1 MVAPHLHYKITDN
14 FSKPVLMIVHGLFGS
29 LDNWQSL
36 AKKWSESFRV
46 ISVDVRNHGRSFH
59 SDDMKFESLVN
70 DLYCIIGHENVKKL
84 HLLGHSMGGKIAME
98 FAAIYPDI
106 IDRLII
112 VDVAPYP
119 YPPHHTEVFD
129 MLQAIDLSSLSS
141 RVEIEKEVRNRIDN
155 ESVIQFMMKN
165 IRRNEISLT
174 FEWKFNLSVLSR
186 DYLYLIQRLPSQGFN
201 GHTLFI
207 GGEESKYIT
216 KETSLYLFDLY
227 PKAVL
232 EYVAKAGHW
241 VHADNPSEFYDKVT
255 SFINQDQN
263 KNVSI

>member
-112 VDVAPYP
+112 ADVAPYP

-141 RVEIEKEVRNRIDN
+141 RVEIEKEVRNRIDS

-232 EYVAKAGHW
+232 EYVANAGHW

>member
-1 MVAPHLHYKITDN
+1 MVAPLLHYKITDN
-14 FSKPVLMIVHGLFGS
+14 FSKPVLMIIHGLFGS

-59 SDDMKFESLVN
+59 SDDMKFESLVI
-70 DLYCIIGHENVKKL
+70 DLHRIIGHESVKKL

-98 FAAIYPDI
+98 FAAIYPDL
-106 IDRLII
+106 IDSLII
-112 VDVAPYP
+112 VDVSPYP

-129 MLQAIDLSSLSS
+129 MLQAIDLRSLSS

-165 IRRNEISLT
+165 IRRNESTLT

-201 GHTLFI
+201 GRTLFI

-227 PKAVL
+227 PKAIL
-232 EYVAKAGHW
+232 EYVSNAGHW

-255 SFINQDQN
+255 SFINQD
-263 KNVSI
+263 

>member
-227 PKAVL
+227 PTAVL
-232 EYVAKAGHW
+232 EYVANAGHW

>member
-70 DLYCIIGHENVKKL
+70 DLYSIIGHENVKKL

-232 EYVAKAGHW
+232 EYVANAGHW

>member
-14 FSKPVLMIVHGLFGS
+14 SSKPVLMIVHGLFGS

-70 DLYCIIGHENVKKL
+70 DLHSIISHENVRKL
-84 HLLGHSMGGKIAME
+84 DLLGHSMGGKIAME
-98 FAAIYPDI
+98 FAAIYPDL
-106 IDRLII
+106 IDSLII

-129 MLQAIDLSSLSS
+129 MLQAIDLRSYST
-141 RVEIEKEVRNRIDN
+141 RVDIEQEVRNRLDN
-155 ESVIQFMMKN
+155 EGVIQFMMKN
-165 IRRNEISLT
+165 IRRNESNLI
-174 FEWKFNLSVLSR
+174 FEWKFNLNVLSR

-201 GHTLFI
+201 GRALFI
-207 GGEESKYIT
+207 GGEESRYIT
-216 KETSLYLFDLY
+216 KETSLNLFDLY

-232 EYVAKAGHW
+232 EYVSNAGHW

-263 KNVSI
+263 VSI

>member
-70 DLYCIIGHENVKKL
+70 DLYFIIGHENVKKL

-232 EYVAKAGHW
+232 EYVANAGHW